1 MRKGE
6 RRRQAKTKSELADGT
21 LLAKSDQRFECLGAI
36 DELSAQL
43 ALLAC
48 RLMREDAVYVEAA
61 LAELADLS
69 GALAKREDA
78 ASSALLSSA
87 ARLERIRAERDRLY
101 GYAQRGFIRFSSCR
115 AAAEADLAR
124 AICRRAERELV
135 RLLADSDDEAANNN
149 LLYLDCLADWLFLF
163 ACKLAGAEPPC

>member
-1 MRKGE
+1 MHKGE

-48 RLMREDAVYVEAA
+48 GLMREDAVYVEAA
-61 LAELADLS
+61 LAELAELS
-69 GALAKREDA
+69 GALAKRADTNG
-78 ASSALLSSA
+78 A
-87 ARLERIRAERDRLY
+87 ARLERIRAERDRLF

-135 RLLADSDDEAANNN
+135 RLPADSGDEAANNT